1 MQVDSSGSSGGNRSM
16 IKSELV
22 ARLAERNP
30 HLYLRDVEL
39 AVSATFEEVA
49 AALARGER
57 VELRGFGSFS
67 VRRRA
72 ARVGRNPATG
82 ERVDVAAKAML
93 YFRTGR
99 QLRQRLNN
107 AENAEGE

>member
-1 MQVDSSGSSGGNRSM
+1 M

-22 ARLAERNP
+22 ARLTERNP

-39 AVSATFEEVA
+39 AVSAVFEQIL

-67 VRRRA
+67 VRHRE

-82 ERVDVAAKAML
+82 ERVEVAAKAVVH
-93 YFRTGR
+93 FRTGGR
-99 QLRQRLNN
+99 LRQRLNDAGN
-107 AENAEGE
+107 TEGE

>member
-1 MQVDSSGSSGGNRSM
+1 M

-30 HLYLRDVEL
+30 HLFRRDVEL
-39 AVSATFEEVA
+39 VVSTVFRQIST
-49 AALARGER
+49 ALARGDR
-57 VELRGFGSFS
+57 VEIRGFGSFS
-67 VRRRA
+67 VSHRA

-82 ERVDVAAKAML
+82 EHVEVGAKVIP

-99 QLRQRLNN
+99 QLRHRLNN
-107 AENAEGE
+107 A

>member
-1 MQVDSSGSSGGNRSM
+1 M

-30 HLYLRDVEL
+30 HLRLADVERV
-39 AVSATFEEVA
+39 VSTVFEEVA
-49 AALARGER
+49 DALARGGR
-57 VELRGFGSFS
+57 VEVRGFGSFS
-67 VRRRA
+67 VRRRP

-82 ERVDVAAKAML
+82 EHVDVAAKAVP

-99 QLRQRLNN
+99 RLYHRRNDAGN
-107 AENAEGE
+107 IERE

>member
-1 MQVDSSGSSGGNRSM
+1 M

-39 AVSATFEEVA
+39 AVSTVFEEVA

-57 VELRGFGSFS
+57 VEVRGFGSFS
-67 VRRRA
+67 VRRRD

-82 ERVDVAAKAML
+82 EHVDVAAKAMP
-93 YFRTGR
+93 YFRAGR
-99 QLRQRLNN
+99 RLRQRLND
-107 AENAEGE
+107 AEEIEGD

>member
-1 MQVDSSGSSGGNRSM
+1 M

-30 HLYLRDVEL
+30 HLRLADVERV
-39 AVSATFEEVA
+39 VSTVFEEVV

-67 VRRRA
+67 VRRRE

-82 ERVDVAAKAML
+82 ERVEVAAKAVVH
-93 YFRTGR
+93 FRTGGR
-99 QLRQRLNN
+99 LRQRLNDAGN
-107 AENAEGE
+107 AEWE